1 VSGGLS
7 AIPNWGLIA
16 AVSMIWGGNL
26 VVTKVALRD
35 TEPLTLVTLRATVGA
50 VAIGLLARRAG
61 AMIPRDRRT
70 LLALSWIG
78 LNITTLSAIFG
89 TFGVERIPAGL
100 ASLLLNT
107 MPLLTIPLAWALLGE
122 RPDTL
127 RVMGVLGGLVGTALI
142 ALPSWSGDVSLLGI
156 ALMLGAAVTWALGSV
171 GYKQFDL
178 TETHAYMVVAM
189 QLALST
195 VMLTPVA
202 LTFES
207 IDETTVTAR
216 LTAAIAY
223 LGVVGFGFTWVIW
236 RELLRRKG
244 AVKTSA
250 TAYLIPVSGV
260 AFGAFFLGERLAPL
274 ELVGGAAILGAIVFV
289 NRNTPVE
296 LKP

>member
-1 VSGGLS
+1 
-7 AIPNWGLIA
+7 
-16 AVSMIWGGNL
+16 M
-26 VVTKVALRD
+26 
-35 TEPLTLVTLRATVGA
+35 
-50 VAIGLLARRAG
+50 
-61 AMIPRDRRT
+61 
-70 LLALSWIG
+70 ALSWIG

-107 MPLLTIPLAWALLGE
+107 MPLLTIPLAWALLGD
-122 RPDTL
+122 RPDSV
-127 RVMGVLGGLVGTALI
+127 RVLGVLGGLVGTALI
-142 ALPSWSGDVSLLGI
+142 ALPSWGGDVNLLGI
-156 ALMLGAAVTWALGSV
+156 ALMLGAAVTWAMGSV

-178 TETHAYMVVAM
+178 TDTHAYMVVAM
-189 QLALST
+189 QLTLST
-195 VMLTPVA
+195 FMLAPIA
-202 LTFES
+202 LWFES
-207 IDETTVTAR
+207 LDETTVTPR
-216 LTAAIAY
+216 LLVATAY
-223 LGVVGFGFTWVIW
+223 LGIVGFGFTWVIW

-274 ELVGGAAILGAIVFV
+274 ELVGGAVILGSLMFV

>member
-1 VSGGLS
+1 MSGGLS
-7 AIPNWGLIA
+7 AVPSWGLIV

-35 TEPLTLVTLRATVGA
+35 TAPLTLVTLRAMIGA
-50 VAIGLLARRAG
+50 IAIGLLARRAG
-61 AMIPRDRRT
+61 ATIPRDRRT

-107 MPLLTIPLAWALLGE
+107 MPLLTIPLAWALLGD
-122 RPDTL
+122 RPDSV
-127 RVMGVLGGLVGTALI
+127 RVLGVLGGLVGTALI
-142 ALPSWSGDVSLLGI
+142 ALPSWGGDVNLLGI
-156 ALMLGAAVTWALGSV
+156 ALMLGAAVTWAMGSV

-178 TETHAYMVVAM
+178 TDTHAYMVVAM
-189 QLALST
+189 QLTLST
-195 VMLTPVA
+195 FMLAPIA
-202 LTFES
+202 LWFES
-207 IDETTVTAR
+207 LDETTVTPR
-216 LTAAIAY
+216 LLVATAY
-223 LGVVGFGFTWVIW
+223 LGIVGFGFTWVIW

-274 ELVGGAAILGAIVFV
+274 ELVGGAVILGSLMFV